1 VNNDH
6 IWTKEY
12 MMLMVANFF
21 VYFNFYT
28 LTATA
33 ASFTIS
39 NLGVAEAKAG
49 FGVGVFVIGALI
61 SRTFFSRYIK
71 QRSFKKVLIFVIG
84 ALIVFTALLFTVDN
98 FIIYCIVRF
107 LGGMTF
113 GINSNV
119 LMTMVAYAIP
129 PARKGEGVGWF
140 SMSQILAL
148 ALGPFFGVYIMHRYG
163 FSEVFLLA
171 TMVAIASL
179 VLVGLVKQPEDMEA
193 ETPDNSAGISQ
204 EPAIPSNEG
213 GIWRFFEQKAIN
225 IAILCTLLNICL
237 NTFTA
242 FAAIFVSGSGAVTLS
257 SVIFLV
263 CAGST
268 FVARPFVGKLF
279 DIHGPTMLL
288 VFGFIIYSAG
298 FFLISLGIIQI
309 FLLSAALIGIGN
321 SFLQGTALTLV
332 VSNAP
337 KHRLPVAT
345 ATYFFSLDFG
355 AAIGPAIGGSIAELG
370 GYGVMYTVCAVVA
383 IACLPLYFGVLARK
397 RKQ

>member
-1 VNNDH
+1 
-6 IWTKEY
+6 
-12 MMLMVANFF
+12 MAANFF
-21 VYFNFYT
+21 VYFNFYS
-28 LTATA
+28 LVATS

-39 NLGVAEAKAG
+39 NLGVTESKAG

-61 SRTFFSRYIK
+61 SRILLSRYIK
-71 QRSFKKVLIFVIG
+71 QRSFKKVLLFVIG
-84 ALIVFTALLFTVDN
+84 ALIVFTALLFTVDS
-98 FIIYCIVRF
+98 FTIYCVVRF

-129 PARKGEGVGWF
+129 PDRKGEGVGWF

-148 ALGPFFGVYIMHRYG
+148 ALGPFFGVFIMHRYG
-163 FSEVFLLA
+163 FSEVFMLA
-171 TMVAIASL
+171 TIVAGAAF
-179 VLVGLVKQPEDMEA
+179 VLVGLVKQPEDMEPEA
-193 ETPDNSAGISQ
+193 TAASKGASQDSAV
-204 EPAIPSNEG
+204 IPSGER
-213 GIWRFFEQKAIN
+213 GIWRFLEPKAIN
-225 IAILCTLLNICL
+225 IAILCVLLNICL
-237 NTFTA
+237 NVFTS

-263 CAGST
+263 CSGAT

-279 DIHGPTMLL
+279 DMHGPTMLL

-309 FLLSAALIGIGN
+309 FLLSAALIGLGN
-321 SFLQGTALTLV
+321 SLLQGTALTLV

-337 KHRLPVAT
+337 KHRLSVAN
-345 ATYFFSLDFG
+345 ATYFFSLDVG
-355 AAIGPAIGGSIAELG
+355 AAIGPAIGGGIAELG
-370 GYGVMYTVCAVVA
+370 GYGVMYTVCAVIA

-397 RKQ
+397 RMQ